1 MNGFFIQY
9 VVKCNLGKVNFNVV
23 SQSGL
28 YSLQSWRVPSP
39 GGDQLLRVHAERFMI
54 FERFKIY
61 THP

>member
-28 YSLQSWRVPSP
+28 YSYMPIILESPKSWGRSIIK
-39 GGDQLLRVHAERFMI
+39 GACR
-54 FERFKIY
+54 KIY
-61 THP
+61 DF